1 MSTVSTFNRGYHH
14 GDLRR
19 ALVEEGLRLVA
30 DGSAEALSLRELA
43 RRVGVSATAVYRH
56 FPDKAALLAA
66 LAAHGLAMLGEAQR
80 AAFEAAGGGAKG
92 FAATGAAYVRFA
104 LGNPALF
111 RLTFLHPAGY
121 DAARWTDTPDEATT
135 FLLANARAYA
145 PAGVDPA
152 VFALQ
157 AWSLAHGLAM
167 LMLDGQVPADP
178 DLAARVI
185 DAHLA
190 AGRRAG

>member
-1 MSTVSTFNRGYHH
+1 MSTVSTSNRKYHH

-19 ALVEEGLRLVA
+19 ALVEAGLQLVA
-30 DGSAEALSLRELA
+30 EGPADALSLRELA

-66 LAAHGLAMLGEAQR
+66 LSAEGLAMLGAAQR
-80 AAFEAAGGGAKG
+80 AAFDAAGGGKRG

-104 LGNPALF
+104 LANPALF
-111 RLTFLHPAGY
+111 RLTFQHPAPPGLMRREEGAP
-121 DAARWTDTPDEATT
+121 DAMG

-145 PAGVDPA
+145 PATVDPQI
-152 VFALQ
+152 FALQ

-167 LMLDGQVPADP
+167 LMLDGQVPAD
-178 DLAARVI
+178 DGVIEAVI

-190 AGRRAG
+190 QGRK